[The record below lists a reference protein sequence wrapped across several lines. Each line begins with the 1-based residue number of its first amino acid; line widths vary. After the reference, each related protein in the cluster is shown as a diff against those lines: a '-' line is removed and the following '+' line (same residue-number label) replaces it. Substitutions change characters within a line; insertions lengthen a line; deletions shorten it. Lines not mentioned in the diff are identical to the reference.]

1 MSTITIAGRQ
11 IGPGQP
17 CYIVAELSGNHHH
30 RLEQAVELVR
40 AAKTCGA
47 DAVKLQTYTPDTITI
62 DCDNPHFTIG
72 GGTLWEGRTLHDLYG
87 EAYTPWE
94 WHPPLKALAE
104 SLGMHCFS
112 SPFDASAVEF
122 LEGLRVPAFKIA
134 SFELVD
140 LPLIRRVARTGKPI
154 IMSTGMATLA
164 EIDEAVRTARA
175 AGAGELALLACSSAY
190 PAPPEAINLRR
201 IPDLAARFNVV
212 TGLSDHTLGIAV
224 PIASVAVGACVI
236 EKHFCLSRDD
246 PGPDSAFS
254 LEPPE
259 FAALVEAVRT
269 VEKAV
274 GRAEYGV
281 DAAEQ
286 ASRVF
291 RRSLFVVR
299 DVRAGERFTAD
310 SVRSIRPGNGLHT
323 RHLEDVIGRVATRDI
338 SRGTPLSWDLVRMEA
353 PADPSKAEKSRG
365 GR

>member
-1 MSTITIAGRQ
+1 MSAIAIAGRR
-11 IGPGQP
+11 IGPGEP

-30 RLEQAVELVR
+30 RFEQAMELVR
-40 AAKTCGA
+40 AARACGA

-62 DCDNPHFTIG
+62 DCDNAHFTIG
-72 GGTLWEGRTLHDLYG
+72 AGTLWEGRKLHDLYG

-94 WHPPLKALAE
+94 WHPPLKELAE

-112 SPFDASAVEF
+112 SPFDASAVDF
-122 LEGLRVPAFKIA
+122 LEGLRVPAYKIA

-154 IMSTGMATLA
+154 IMSTGMASLD
-164 EIDEAVRTARA
+164 EIDEAVGTARA
-175 AGAGELALLACSSAY
+175 AGARDLALLACSSAY

-201 IPDLAARFNVV
+201 IPDLAARFDVI

-224 PIASVAVGACVI
+224 PIGAVAVGACVI

-254 LEPPE
+254 LEPSE
-259 FAALVEAVRT
+259 FKALVDAVRT
-269 VEKAV
+269 VEKAL
-274 GRAEYGV
+274 GRPEYGV

-286 ASRVF
+286 ASQVF
-291 RRSLFVVR
+291 RRSLFVVE
-299 DVRAGERFTAD
+299 DVKAGERFTAA

-323 RHLEDVIGRVATRDI
+323 RHLEEVIGREASRDI
-338 SRGTPLSWDLVRMEA
+338 LRGTPLSWDLVRKE
-353 PADPSKAEKSRG
+353 PPLDGSG
-365 GR
+365 TVGR